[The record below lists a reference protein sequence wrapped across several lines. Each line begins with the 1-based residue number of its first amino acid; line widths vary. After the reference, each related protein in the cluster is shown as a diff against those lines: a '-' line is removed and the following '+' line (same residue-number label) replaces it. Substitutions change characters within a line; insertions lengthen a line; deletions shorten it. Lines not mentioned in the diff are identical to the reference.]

1 VHEAVNAYWVCNRV
15 TRGRVNPLVGRYVI
29 RVGHSV
35 THRGIV
41 KIANTTR
48 AGDKMHRLIMTSSHF
63 ILVHPICEEFK
74 HKVSDEFLR
83 LFLGLKLNLKV
94 SIVCA
99 VQHNIGAVFLVE

>member
-1 VHEAVNAYWVCNRV
+1 MHEVVDAYWTWGRV
-15 TRGRVNPLVGRYVI
+15 TRFGVNPLVKSYVI
-29 RVGHSV
+29 RVVHSV

-83 LFLGLKLNLKV
+83 LFLGLKLNLEV
-94 SIVCA
+94 SVICA
-99 VQHNIGAVFLVE
+99 V